1 MGVAFELTGV
11 RTPVVARLLELT
23 GTDVLFGLGRSAGV
37 TRHHGIKRTFR
48 DEASGENDLPMGG
61 RLDDLLDAWSMLA
74 VDRQSSAGSPVWV
87 TGDPALYP
95 AASAAADYSAWAG
108 TTSPNAA
115 ACRASADNPRAA
127 KATRPVP
134 IPPVLVRMLRE
145 HMERFGWHRTGAC
158 FATRPGTTSTPRRTA
173 SRGAGR
179 ARRRSLW
186 TSTPWNRRG
195 GRTTCAMPA
204 SPSGWLRGRPG
215 RVRAQSRAEHR
226 GSLPLLRQVPRRNP
240 PSRQPPHRGLHA
252 AVGRARGATTG
263 ALAGTWPGNAP
274 EQLVRGGIRVG
285 WIGSKAVFRLAVQA
299 APEKGTCRASALV
312 RRPFPGV

>member
-204 SPSGWLRGRPG
+204 SPSGWPPGSTRPS
-215 RVRAQSRAEHR
+215 ARAEQGGASR
-226 GSLPLLRQVPRRNP
+226 FSSAATPSSSPKPAITPTASSRTPCGGGTSTRR
-240 PSRQPPHRGLHA
+240 HH
-252 AVGRARGATTG
+252 GRAGRDLARKCPGTVGQRWDTG
-263 ALAGTWPGNAP
+263 GMD
-274 EQLVRGGIRVG
+274 R
-285 WIGSKAVFRLAVQA
+285 K
-299 APEKGTCRASALV
+299 
-312 RRPFPGV
+312 